1 MIREFLRDRLAVT
14 GLLIILLL
22 FAVGILAP
30 YIAPDPDAVF
40 GFYPAKRLQPPSW
53 DHLFGTDQM
62 GRDIL
67 SRIIFGARIT
77 IRIAVFAVGITL
89 VIGIPIGLVAG
100 YYESWLGELL
110 MRIADIFLSIPQFVL
125 ALALATAFGPS
136 IENAILALSLTYW
149 PWFSRLVYAETI
161 SLKHSTFI
169 EATEALGAGAVRT
182 IFLHVLPNVT
192 SPIIVRS
199 TIGMG
204 YTILTAAVL
213 GFLGVGA
220 QPPDARMGTGNI
232 GITEILARCVVVRNL
247 SGVRHLLGGDG
258 FQYVWRWSERCPRS
272 EAQNFRGKIG
282 GKRGFDE
289 LARGQRSGC
298 AFRDR

>member
-1 MIREFLRDRLAVT
+1 MTTYGPMIREFLRDRLAVT

-22 FAVGILAP
+22 FAVGALAP

-161 SLKHSTFI
+161 SLKRSTFI

-220 QPPDARMGTGNI
+220 QPPDPEWG
-232 GITEILARCVVVRNL
+232 LAISESRQFLPGAWWFATFPGLAIFLVVMAFNMF
-247 SGVRHLLGGDG
+247 GDG
-258 FQYVWRWSERCPRS
+258 LRDVLDPRLRIS
-272 EAQNFRGKIG
+272 G
-282 GKRGFDE
+282 GK
-289 LARGQRSGC
+289 
-298 AFRDR
+298 

>member
-1 MIREFLRDRLAVT
+1 MTTYGPMIREFLRDRLAVT

-220 QPPDARMGTGNI
+220 QPPDPEWG
-232 GITEILARCVVVRNL
+232 LAISESRKFLPGAWWFATFPGCAIFLVVMAFNMF
-247 SGVRHLLGGDG
+247 GDG
-258 FQYVWRWSERCPRS
+258 LRDVLDPRLRIS
-272 EAQNFRGKIG
+272 G
-282 GKRGFDE
+282 GK
-289 LARGQRSGC
+289 
-298 AFRDR
+298 

>member
-1 MIREFLRDRLAVT
+1 MTTYGPMVKEFLRDRLAVT

-22 FAVGILAP
+22 FALAALAP
-30 YIAPDPDAVF
+30 YIAPDPDAVYTI
-40 GFYPAKRLQPPSW
+40 YPAKRHEPPSA
-53 DHLFGTDQM
+53 DYLFGTDQL

-67 SRIIFGARIT
+67 SRIIFGSRIT
-77 IRIAVFAVGITL
+77 IVIAVIAVGSAL
-89 VIGIPIGLVAG
+89 AIGVPIGLLAG
-100 YYESWLGELL
+100 YYESWPGELL

-125 ALALATAFGPS
+125 ALALASALGPS
-136 IENAILALSLTYW
+136 IENAILALSITYW

-169 EATEALGAGAVRT
+169 EATQALGAGAPRT
-182 IFLHVLPNVT
+182 IFLHILPNVL

-220 QPPDARMGTGNI
+220 QPPAPEWG
-232 GITEILARCVVVRNL
+232 LAISESRDFLPGAWWFATFPGLAIFLVVMAFNMF
-247 SGVRHLLGGDG
+247 GDG
-258 FQYVWRWSERCPRS
+258 LRDVLDPRL
-272 EAQNFRGKIG
+272 RI
-282 GKRGFDE
+282 
-289 LARGQRSGC
+289 SGSK
-298 AFRDR
+298 